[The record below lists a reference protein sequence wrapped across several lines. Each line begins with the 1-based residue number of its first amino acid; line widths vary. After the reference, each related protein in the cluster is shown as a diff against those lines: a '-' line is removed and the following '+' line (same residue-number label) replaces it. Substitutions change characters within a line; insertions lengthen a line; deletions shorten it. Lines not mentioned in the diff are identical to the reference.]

1 MNQTYDAINQNKLKT
16 FKKER
21 ENLAQVLAKW
31 EWLNIGR
38 HLDNV
43 RHYWELKLKLLR
55 CFQKTDLGSVGPQ
68 VAVHGAVNG
77 FAMFVIARP
86 PSVVPEASPVVLFF
100 VANNLKQKYVCF
112 FIMEFQ
118 CILAFIYRVLQRFDF
133 WFFIWFPH
141 FKNNFAKSFIFVV
154 TEASQ

>member
-1 MNQTYDAINQNKLKT
+1 MIAINQNKLKT

-43 RHYWELKLKLLR
+43 RHYWKLKLKLLR

-112 FIMEFQ
+112 LLWSFNAYLHLFIGSYKDL
-118 CILAFIYRVLQRFDF
+118 I
-133 WFFIWFPH
+133 FFIFFDSLILKRISQNH
-141 FKNNFAKSFIFVV
+141 DSF
-154 TEASQ
+154 

>member
-1 MNQTYDAINQNKLKT
+1 MIEHRKT
-16 FKKER
+16 SRQCET
-21 ENLAQVLAKW
+21 
-31 EWLNIGR
+31 
-38 HLDNV
+38 
-43 RHYWELKLKLLR
+43 LLGIETKTLG

-100 VANNLKQKYVCF
+100 VANNLKQKYVYL

-118 CILAFIYRVLQRFDF
+118 CLLAFIYRVL
-133 WFFIWFPH
+133 
-141 FKNNFAKSFIFVV
+141 
-154 TEASQ
+154 